1 MKETLLSN
9 NEKVFVEA
17 AIKDGLRIDERHL
30 NEFRD
35 LEIVFVSKEFGS
47 IIVSLG
53 ETKVFACVSCEVS
66 SPKASRPNEGTVFV
80 NVEIG
85 PMAAP
90 HFEVGNLSE
99 ACIFINRIL
108 ERTIRDSRC
117 IDLESLC
124 IIAEEKVW
132 NLRVDLT
139 VLNHEGNAVG
149 KICFLIIIFVN

>member
-9 NEKVFVEA
+9 NEKAFVEN
-17 AIKDGLRIDERHL
+17 AIKEGLRVDKRQL

-35 LEIVFVSKEFGS
+35 LSIYFVDFGS
-47 IIVSLG
+47 AIVALG
-53 ETKVFACVSCEVS
+53 DTKVFACVSCEVS
-66 SPKASRPNEGTVFV
+66 TPKTSRPNEGTVFV

-99 ACIFINRIL
+99 SCIFANRIL

-117 IDLESLC
+117 IDMESLC

-139 VLNHEGNAVG
+139 VLNHEGNIVG
-149 KICFLIIIFVN
+149 KFLKFK